1 MAAKDWAY
9 VNQQAWAQIA
19 KIAAAAARGEL
30 LEEDAPGES
39 EPFLGCT
46 PVAIPDE
53 FQDRAVEMAAAIN
66 PINLA
71 GNAQATTGSRDFVLP
86 PLAIAVITSRYW
98 GPQPR
103 RLTVSFME
111 TTPTDLRK
119 RILEHMNAWTKT
131 SCIEFVYTTGLPPF
145 SVPGVMRVRVG

>member
-71 GNAQATTGSRDFVLP
+71 GNAQATTGSRAFVLP
-86 PLAIAVITSRYW
+86 PLAIAGLTSRYW

-103 RLTVSFME
+103 RLTGRFME
-111 TTPTDLRK
+111 TTPPALMQRTIEQRK
-119 RILEHMNAWTKT
+119 AWTRPAWKARA
-131 SCIEFVYTTGLPPF
+131 VQ
-145 SVPGVMRVRVG
+145 